1 MKKIIQSF
9 LIIVFFLNITNS
21 FGQISYAKEVVKKL
35 SSKKMHGRGYVKKG
49 DLKAAKYIKKEF
61 KRIGLLKYNDDYFQ
75 KFNFSINTQP
85 SNLELKLND
94 TLKLTPGVE
103 FLIDPSSPS
112 IKGNFTTIH
121 FTLEDILNTNW
132 LIETLKSAKD
142 KVLLID
148 TYSLD
153 QFNTVEKNKITKTI
167 NYLKYSQDHLAAAVL
182 VFSNKKL
189 TWSGSTM
196 QSKKA
201 SFVIKKKIN
210 LKNIHTVNL
219 NSKSLFIEKYTSQNC
234 IGYLKGTSNTDST
247 IVISAH
253 YDHLGRMGRKTY
265 FPGANDNASGIALL
279 LNQAVYFSK
288 KENTPKYNMVFI
300 AFGGEEIGLLGSKY
314 FTENPVLT
322 LSKIKF
328 LLNFDLAGT
337 GDEGIKVV
345 NGTEFPK
352 EFNLLKSINKQHD
365 LLKDVFSRG
374 SACNSDHC
382 YFYKKGVPSFFIYTL
397 GGIKAYHDIY
407 DKYETLPFTFFEEYS
422 KLTHLFINKL

>member
-1 MKKIIQSF
+1 M
-9 LIIVFFLNITNS
+9 
-21 FGQISYAKEVVKKL
+21 
-35 SSKKMHGRGYVKKG
+35 
-49 DLKAAKYIKKEF
+49 
-61 KRIGLLKYNDDYFQ
+61 
-75 KFNFSINTQP
+75 
-85 SNLELKLND
+85 
-94 TLKLTPGVE
+94 
-103 FLIDPSSPS
+103 
-112 IKGNFTTIH
+112 
-121 FTLEDILNTNW
+121 
-132 LIETLKSAKD
+132 
-142 KVLLID
+142 
-148 TYSLD
+148 
-153 QFNTVEKNKITKTI
+153 
-167 NYLKYSQDHLAAAVL
+167 
-182 VFSNKKL
+182 
-189 TWSGSTM
+189 
-196 QSKKA
+196 
-201 SFVIKKKIN
+201 
-210 LKNIHTVNL
+210 
-219 NSKSLFIEKYTSQNC
+219 
-234 IGYLKGTSNTDST
+234 
-247 IVISAH
+247 
-253 YDHLGRMGRKTY
+253 
-265 FPGANDNASGIALL
+265 
-279 LNQAVYFSK
+279 
-288 KENTPKYNMVFI
+288 FI